1 MRGWLV
7 FSAKV
12 RIQGTPQ
19 MMRLIAFVAALA
31 LTASCAS
38 PAATSETPAAPA
50 AQAAA
55 DPYLW
60 LEEVE
65 GERALAWV
73 HEQNNRSLPVLEND
87 PRYAGLLSAA
97 LEVAESRDRLALGQI
112 RGGYLYNFWQDP
124 DHVRGILRRAR
135 LDGYAANDPRWETVL
150 DIDALARTENANW
163 VYQGVDCDPS
173 GVRCMVSLSNGG
185 LDASTDREFDLSTQQ
200 FVEGGFVVPEA
211 KSNHGWLDRDTLLVA
226 TDWGAGSL
234 TESGYPFILKAW
246 RRGTPLSSATEV
258 MRGEAS
264 DVSIGVATFEDE
276 SNDHI
281 AIAVEAESFFETV
294 YSLITP
300 QGPQRLTLPR
310 KSTIHNFF
318 SDRLIVTLEE
328 AWTVGGHTYSSG
340 SLLAIPL
347 ASATSAAPA
356 IEVIFTPNERQSIED
371 VEATRDGILV
381 TGFDNVRGRLQR
393 FTLRNGAWRGEQVS
407 LPPTGVVTLPSMSTS
422 DARAFAVFED
432 FLTPPTLYALNGARA
447 RSVRSL
453 PAQFDASPYVTE
465 QFEATSADGTRVPY
479 FVVRRRDMQLNGQ
492 NPTLLYAY
500 GGFQASQVPSYNA
513 YIGRLWLDQGGTY
526 VLANIRGGGE
536 FGPNWHAAG
545 LLTNRQRIYDDF
557 YAVERDLVERR
568 ITSPRRLGIS
578 GRSNGGLLMGVM
590 LNQHPEMVNAAV
602 IGSPLLDMLRYDQLL
617 AGASWVG
624 EYGSPNVPEQRAFLE
639 QITPYQNLRPGEN
652 FPTVFIY
659 TSTKDDRVHPG
670 HARKYGA
677 RLTELGVPYL
687 YYENTDGGHQA
698 NANLREAA
706 RRRSFEYM
714 YLTQRLID

>member
-1 MRGWLV
+1 MIRL
-7 FSAKV
+7 SAC
-12 RIQGTPQ
+12 
-19 MMRLIAFVAALA
+19 LAALA
-31 LTASCAS
+31 FAASCAS
-38 PAATSETPAAPA
+38 PGAATTEAPSAPA
-50 AQAAA
+50 AQQAAA

-60 LEEVE
+60 LEDVE

-73 HEQNNRSLPVLEND
+73 HEQNDRSLPVLEND
-87 PRYAGLLSAA
+87 RRYQGLLNAA

-124 DHVRGILRRAR
+124 DHVRGILRRAP
-135 LDGYAANDPRWETVL
+135 LAGYAANNPRWETVL
-150 DIDALARTENANW
+150 DIDALAAGENANW
-163 VYQGVDCDPS
+163 VYQGANCDPA
-173 GVRCMVSLSNGG
+173 GVRCMISLSNGG
-185 LDASTDREFDLSTQQ
+185 LDASTDREFDLQTRA

-211 KSNHGWLDRDTLLVA
+211 KSNIGWLDRDTLLVA
-226 TDWGAGSL
+226 TNWGEGSL

-246 RRGTPLSSATEV
+246 RRGTPLSSATEI

-276 SNDHI
+276 TNDHI
-281 AIAVEAESFFETV
+281 AIAVEGETFFETV

-310 KSTIHNFF
+310 KSSIRDFF
-318 SDRLIVTLEE
+318 HDRLIVTIEQE
-328 AWTVGGHTYSSG
+328 WTIGGQTYPNG

-347 ASATSAAPA
+347 ESATSAAPA
-356 IEVIFTPNERQSIED
+356 IEVIFTPSERQSIEE
-371 VEATRDGILV
+371 VQATHDSVLV
-381 TGFDNVRGRLQR
+381 SGFDNVRGRLQR
-393 FTLRNGAWRGEQVS
+393 FTFANGRWSGAQIQV
-407 LPPTGVVTLPSMSTS
+407 PPTGVVHIAGASTS
-422 DARAFAVFED
+422 DARAFATFED
-432 FLTPPTLYALNGARA
+432 FLTPSTLYALNGTRTRTVRA
-447 RSVRSL
+447 L

-479 FVVRRRDMQLNGQ
+479 FVVRRRDMQMNGQ

-500 GGFQASQVPSYNA
+500 GGFQLSQTPNYNA
-513 YIGRLWLDQGGTY
+513 FIGRLWLDQGGTY

-536 FGPNWHAAG
+536 FGPAWHDAG

-557 YAVERDLVERR
+557 YAVERDLVTRN

-590 LNQHPEMVNAAV
+590 LNQHPEMVHAAV

-624 EYGSPNVPEQRAFLE
+624 EYGSPSVPEQRAFLE
-639 QITPYQNLRPGEN
+639 QITPYQNLRARPD

-677 RLTELGVPYL
+677 RLTELGIPFL

-706 RRRSFEYM
+706 RRRTLEYM
-714 YLTQRLID
+714 YLTQRLMD

>member
-1 MRGWLV
+1 MGRNLFCTCV
-7 FSAKV
+7 
-12 RIQGTPQ
+12 
-19 MMRLIAFVAALA
+19 MAAVLA
-31 LTASCAS
+31 AGCAAS
-38 PAATSETPAAPA
+38 PEPMPTPAEAPA
-50 AQAAA
+50 AAA

-73 HEQNNRSLPVLEND
+73 HQQNNRSLPVLEND
-87 PRYAGLLSAA
+87 PRYAGLLDAA
-97 LEVAESRDRLALGQI
+97 LEVAQSRDRLPLGQI
-112 RGGYLYNFWQDP
+112 RGGYVYNFWQDP
-124 DHVRGILRRAR
+124 DHVRGILRRAP
-135 LDGYAANDPRWETVL
+135 LAGYAANDPRWETVL
-150 DIDALARTENANW
+150 DIDALARAENANW
-163 VYQGVDCDPS
+163 VYQGADCDPS
-173 GVRCMVSLSNGG
+173 GVRCMISLSNGG
-185 LDASTDREFDLSTQQ
+185 LDASTDREFDLQTRQ
-200 FVEGGFVVPEA
+200 FVDGGFVVPEA
-211 KSNHGWLDRDTLLVA
+211 KSNIGWLDRDTLLVA
-226 TDWGAGSL
+226 TNWGEGSL

-246 RRGTPLSSATEV
+246 RRGTPLASATEI
-258 MRGEAS
+258 MRGERS
-264 DVSIGVATFEDE
+264 DVSLSVATFDDE
-276 SNDHI
+276 SGDHI
-281 AIAVEAESFFETV
+281 AIAVEAETFFETV

-310 KSTIHNFF
+310 KSTIHEFF
-318 SDRLIVTLEE
+318 ADRLMVTLEE
-328 AWTVGGHTYSSG
+328 AWTVGGQTYPSG
-340 SLLAIPL
+340 ALLAIPL
-347 ASATSAAPA
+347 TSATRPAPT
-356 IEVIFTPNERQSIED
+356 IEVIFTPNDRQSIED
-371 VEATRDGILV
+371 VEATRDGLLV
-381 TGFDNVRGRLQR
+381 AGFDNVRGRLQR
-393 FTLRNGAWRGEQVS
+393 FTLRSGSWRGEQIA
-407 LPPTGVVTLPSMSTS
+407 LPPTGVVTLPGMSTS
-422 DARAFAVFED
+422 ESRAFAVFED
-432 FLTPPTLYALNGARA
+432 FLTPPTLYALNGAQA

-479 FVVRRRDMQLNGQ
+479 FVVRRRDMQMNGQ

-500 GGFQASQVPSYNA
+500 GGFQLSQVPSYNA

-557 YAVERDLVERR
+557 YAVERDLVTRN

-590 LNQHPEMVNAAV
+590 LNQHPEMVNAAI

-624 EYGSPNVPEQRAFLE
+624 EYGSPNIPEQRAFLE
-639 QITPYQNLRPGEN
+639 QITPYQNLRARED

-677 RLTELGVPYL
+677 RLNELGIPYL

-706 RRRSFEYM
+706 RRRTLEYM

>member
-1 MRGWLV
+1 MGRNLFYTCV
-7 FSAKV
+7 
-12 RIQGTPQ
+12 
-19 MMRLIAFVAALA
+19 MAAVLA
-31 LTASCAS
+31 AGCAAS
-38 PAATSETPAAPA
+38 PEPMPTPAEAPA
-50 AQAAA
+50 AAA

-73 HEQNNRSLPVLEND
+73 HQQNNRSLPVLEND
-87 PRYAGLLSAA
+87 PRYAGLLDAA
-97 LEVAESRDRLALGQI
+97 LEVAQSRDRLPLGQI
-112 RGGYLYNFWQDP
+112 RGGYVYNFWQDP
-124 DHVRGILRRAR
+124 DHVRGILRRAP
-135 LDGYAANDPRWETVL
+135 LAGYAANDPRWETVL
-150 DIDALARTENANW
+150 DIDALARAENANW
-163 VYQGVDCDPS
+163 VYQGADCDPS
-173 GVRCMVSLSNGG
+173 GVRCMISLSNGG
-185 LDASTDREFDLSTQQ
+185 LDASTDREFDLQTRQ
-200 FVEGGFVVPEA
+200 FVDGGFVVPEA
-211 KSNHGWLDRDTLLVA
+211 KSNIGWLDRDTLLVA
-226 TDWGAGSL
+226 TNWGEGSL

-246 RRGTPLSSATEV
+246 RRGTPLASATEI
-258 MRGEAS
+258 MRGERS
-264 DVSIGVATFEDE
+264 DVSLSVATFDDE
-276 SNDHI
+276 SGDHI
-281 AIAVEAESFFETV
+281 AIAVEAETFFETV

-310 KSTIHNFF
+310 KSTIHEFF
-318 SDRLIVTLEE
+318 ADRLIVTLEE
-328 AWTVGGHTYSSG
+328 AWTVGGQTYPSG
-340 SLLAIPL
+340 ALLAVPL
-347 ASATSAAPA
+347 TSATRPAPT
-356 IEVIFTPNERQSIED
+356 IEVIFTPNDRQSIED
-371 VEATRDGILV
+371 VEATRDGLLV
-381 TGFDNVRGRLQR
+381 AGFDNVRGRLQR
-393 FTLRNGAWRGEQVS
+393 FTLRSGSWRGEQIA
-407 LPPTGVVTLPSMSTS
+407 LPPTGVVTLPGMSTS
-422 DARAFAVFED
+422 ESRAFAVFED
-432 FLTPPTLYALNGARA
+432 FLTPPTLYALNGAQA

-479 FVVRRRDMQLNGQ
+479 FVVRRRDIQMNGQ

-500 GGFQASQVPSYNA
+500 GGFQLSQVPSYNA

-557 YAVERDLVERR
+557 YAVERDLVTRN

-590 LNQHPEMVNAAV
+590 LNQHPEMVNAAI

-624 EYGSPNVPEQRAFLE
+624 EYGSPSIPEQRAFLE
-639 QITPYQNLRPGEN
+639 QITPYQNLRARED

-677 RLTELGVPYL
+677 RLDELGIPYL

-698 NANLREAA
+698 SANLREAA
-706 RRRSFEYM
+706 RRRTLEYM

>member
-1 MRGWLV
+1 MRI
-7 FSAKV
+7 V
-12 RIQGTPQ
+12 R
-19 MMRLIAFVAALA
+19 L
-31 LTASCAS
+31 
-38 PAATSETPAAPA
+38 

-55 DPYLW
+55 VSAALAACASSSNAPPPPATPQQAEDPYLW

-87 PRYAGLLSAA
+87 RRYPALLEAA
-97 LEVAESRDRLALGQI
+97 LEVAQSRDRLALGQI

-124 DHVRGILRRAR
+124 DHVRGIWRRAR
-135 LDGYAANDPRWETVL
+135 LDGYAANTPRWETVL
-150 DIDALARTENANW
+150 DIDALATAEQANW
-163 VYQGVDCDPS
+163 VYQGADCDPA

-185 LDASTDREFDLSTQQ
+185 LDASTEREFDLRTRQ

-211 KSNHGWLDRDTLLVA
+211 KSRIGWLDRDTLLVA
-226 TDWGAGSL
+226 TDWGEGSL

-246 RRGTPLSSATEV
+246 RRGTPLSSATEIL
-258 MRGEAS
+258 RGEAS
-264 DVSIGVATFEDE
+264 DVSIAVATFEDE

-281 AIAVEAESFFETV
+281 AIAVEAETFFETV
-294 YSLITP
+294 YSLVTP
-300 QGPQRLTLPR
+300 DGPQRLTLPR
-310 KSTIHNFF
+310 KSSIRDYFH
-318 SDRLIVTLEE
+318 DRLIVTIEQE
-328 AWTVGGHTYSSG
+328 WTIGGRTYPTG
-340 SLLAIPL
+340 SLLALPL
-347 ASATSAAPA
+347 AQATSATPA
-356 IEVIFTPNERQSIED
+356 IEVIFSPNQRQSIEE
-371 VEATRDGILV
+371 VSATREGVLV
-381 TGFDNVRGRLQR
+381 AGFDNVRGRLQR
-393 FTLRNGAWRGEQVS
+393 FTFANGAWRGDQIQV
-407 LPPTGVVTLPSMSTS
+407 PPTGVVHIAGASTS
-422 DARAFAVFED
+422 EAMAFATFED
-432 FLTPPTLYALNGARA
+432 FLTPSTLFALDGART
-447 RSVRSL
+447 RTVRAL

-500 GGFQASQVPSYNA
+500 GGFQLSQVPSYNA

-536 FGPNWHAAG
+536 FGPAWHDAG

-557 YAVERDLVERR
+557 YAVERDLVDRR

-590 LNQHPEMVNAAV
+590 LNQHPEMVHAAV

-624 EYGSPNVPEQRAFLE
+624 EYGSPNIPEQRAFLDR
-639 QITPYQNLRPGEN
+639 ITPYQNLRPGEN

-714 YLTQRLID
+714 YLMQRLVD

>member
-1 MRGWLV
+1 LPAIEIHEDGGMRIASLAQALV
-7 FSAKV
+7 VSA
-12 RIQGTPQ
+12 
-19 MMRLIAFVAALA
+19 A
-31 LTASCAS
+31 LTACAS
-38 PAATSETPAAPA
+38 SASGPAAPA
-50 AQAAA
+50 AVEQQAAAA

-73 HEQNNRSLPVLEND
+73 HEQNNRSLPTLEND
-87 PRYAGLLSAA
+87 PRYGGLLNAA
-97 LEVAESRDRLALGQI
+97 LEVAQSRDRLPLGQV
-112 RGGYLYNFWQDP
+112 RSGYVYNFWQDP
-124 DHVRGILRRAR
+124 DHVRGIWRRAPIA
-135 LDGYAANDPRWETVL
+135 GYAANNPQWETLL
-150 DIDALARTENANW
+150 DIDALAQTENANW
-163 VYQGVDCDPS
+163 VYQGADCDPS
-173 GVRCMVSLSNGG
+173 GVRCMISLSNGG
-185 LDASTDREFDLSTQQ
+185 LDAATDREFDVNTRS
-200 FVEGGFVVPEA
+200 FVENGFVVPEA
-211 KSNHGWLDRDTLLVA
+211 KSNLGWLDRDTLLVA
-226 TDWGAGSL
+226 TNWGEGSL

-246 RRGTPLSSATEV
+246 RRGTPLTSATEI

-264 DVSIGVATFEDE
+264 DVSISVATLDDE
-276 SNDHI
+276 SGDHI
-281 AIAVEAESFFETV
+281 AIAVEAETFFETV

-300 QGPQRLTLPR
+300 NGPQRLTLPR
-310 KSTIHNFF
+310 KSSIRDFF
-318 SDRLIVTLEE
+318 HDRLIVTLEE
-328 AWTVGGHTYSSG
+328 SWTIGGRTYANG
-340 SLLAIPL
+340 SLIAIPL
-347 ASATSAAPA
+347 AQASSPTPP
-356 IEVIFTPNERQSIED
+356 IEVIFTPNERQSIEEVD
-371 VEATRDGILV
+371 ATREGVLV
-381 TGFDNVRGRLQR
+381 AGFDNVRGRLQR
-393 FTLRNGAWRGEQVS
+393 FTFNNGAWRGEQIA
-407 LPPTGVVTLPSMSTS
+407 LPPTGVVHIAGASTS
-422 DARAFAVFED
+422 EARAFATFED
-432 FLTPPTLYALNGARA
+432 FLTPTTLYALNNTTA
-447 RSVRSL
+447 RSVRAL

-479 FVVRRRDMQLNGQ
+479 FVVRRRDLAMNGE

-500 GGFQASQVPSYNA
+500 GGFQLSQTPSYNA

-536 FGPNWHAAG
+536 FGPAWHDAG

-590 LNQHPEMVNAAV
+590 LNQHPEMVHAAV

-624 EYGSPNVPEQRAFLE
+624 EYGSPGVPEQRAFLE
-639 QITPYQNLRPGEN
+639 RITPYQNLRPGQN

-706 RRRSFEYM
+706 RRRTLEYM

>member
-1 MRGWLV
+1 M
-7 FSAKV
+7 K
-12 RIQGTPQ
+12 
-19 MMRLIAFVAALA
+19 IASVAQALA
-31 LTASCAS
+31 VSVALAACAS
-38 PAATSETPAAPA
+38 SSSAPSPAAPA
-50 AQAAA
+50 QAA

-73 HEQNNRSLPVLEND
+73 HEQNNRSLPVLEGD
-87 PRYAGLLSAA
+87 RRYQGLLNAA
-97 LEVAESRDRLALGQI
+97 LEVAESRDRLALGQV

-124 DHVRGILRRAR
+124 DHVRGIWRRAR
-135 LDGYAANDPRWETVL
+135 LDGYAANNPRWETVL

-163 VYQGVDCDPS
+163 VYQGADCDPS
-173 GVRCMVSLSNGG
+173 GVRCMISLSNGG
-185 LDASTDREFDLSTQQ
+185 LDASTDREFDLQTRQ

-211 KSNHGWLDRDTLLVA
+211 KSNIGWLDRDTLLVA
-226 TDWGAGSL
+226 TNWGEGTL

-246 RRGTPLSSATEV
+246 RRGTPLSSATEI
-258 MRGEAS
+258 MRGERT

-276 SNDHI
+276 SGDHI
-281 AIAVEAESFFETV
+281 AIAVEGETFFETV
-294 YSLITP
+294 YSLITVE
-300 QGPQRLTLPR
+300 GPVRITLPR
-310 KSTIHNFF
+310 KSSIREFF
-318 SDRLIVTLEE
+318 NDRLIVTLEE
-328 AWTVGGHTYSSG
+328 AWTIGGRTYPTG
-340 SLLAIPL
+340 SLLALPL
-347 ASATSAAPA
+347 SHATLPEPR
-356 IEVIFTPNERQSIED
+356 IEVIFTPSERQSIEE
-371 VEATRDGILV
+371 VSATRDGLLV
-381 TGFDNVRGRLQR
+381 AGFDNVRGRLQR
-393 FTLRNGAWRGEQVS
+393 FTFANGAWHGEQIQ
-407 LPPTGVVTLPSMSTS
+407 LPPTGVVHISGASTS
-422 DARAFAVFED
+422 DARAFATFED
-432 FLTPPTLYALNGARA
+432 FLTPSTLYALNGARA

-479 FVVRRRDMQLNGQ
+479 FVVRRRDLPMNGQ

-500 GGFQASQVPSYNA
+500 GGFQLSQTPSYNA

-536 FGPNWHAAG
+536 FGPAWHDAG

-557 YAVERDLVERR
+557 YAVERDLVTRN

-590 LNQHPEMVNAAV
+590 LNQHPEMVHAAI

-639 QITPYQNLRPGEN
+639 QITPYQNLRPGQN

-677 RLTELGVPYL
+677 RLTELGVPFL

-706 RRRSFEYM
+706 RRRTLEYM
-714 YLTQRLID
+714 YLTQRLVD

>member
-1 MRGWLV
+1 MSTTRL
-7 FSAKV
+7 SAC
-12 RIQGTPQ
+12 
-19 MMRLIAFVAALA
+19 LAALA
-31 LTASCAS
+31 LAAACAS
-38 PAATSETPAAPA
+38 PGATASEAPAAPA
-50 AQAAA
+50 AQQGAT

-87 PRYAGLLSAA
+87 PRYRALLAAA

-124 DHVRGILRRAR
+124 DHVRGIWRRAS
-135 LDGYAANDPRWETVL
+135 LDSYAANNPQWETVL
-150 DIDALARTENANW
+150 DIDALATAEGANW
-163 VYQGVDCDPS
+163 VYQGADCDPS

-185 LDASTDREFDLSTQQ
+185 LDASTEREFDLNTRQ
-200 FVEGGFVVPEA
+200 FVDGGFLVPEA
-211 KSNHGWLDRDTLLVA
+211 KSNLGWLDRDTLLVA
-226 TDWGAGSL
+226 TNWGEGSL

-246 RRGTPLSSATEV
+246 RRGTPLSAATEI
-258 MRGEAS
+258 MRGEAR

-281 AIAVEAESFFETV
+281 AIAVEAETFFETV

-300 QGPQRLTLPR
+300 TGPQRLTLPR
-310 KSTIHNFF
+310 KSSIRDFF
-318 SDRLIVTLEE
+318 HDRLIVTLEE
-328 AWTVGGHTYSSG
+328 EWTIGGRTYPNG
-340 SLLAIPL
+340 SLLALPL
-347 ASATSAAPA
+347 AEAASATPA
-356 IEVIFTPNERQSIED
+356 IELIFSPNERQSIEE
-371 VEATRDGILV
+371 VSATREGVLV
-381 TGFDNVRGRLQR
+381 AGFDNVRGRLQR
-393 FTLRNGAWRGEQVS
+393 FTFNNGQWRGEQIQV
-407 LPPTGVVTLPSMSTS
+407 PPTGVVHIAGASTS
-422 DARAFAVFED
+422 DARAFATFED
-432 FLTPPTLYALNGARA
+432 FLTPSTLYALNGARA
-447 RSVRSL
+447 RAVRSL

-465 QFEATSADGTRVPY
+465 QFEATSADGTRIPY
-479 FVVRRRDMQLNGQ
+479 FVVRRRDMQMNGQ

-500 GGFQASQVPSYNA
+500 GGFQLSQVPNYNP

-536 FGPNWHAAG
+536 FGPNWHQAG

-624 EYGSPNVPEQRAFLE
+624 EYGSPSVPEQRAFLE
-639 QITPYQNLRPGEN
+639 RITPYQNLAAGAN
-652 FPTVFIY
+652 FPIVFIY

-706 RRRSFEYM
+706 RRRTLEYT

>member
-1 MRGWLV
+1 MAIKGGAIWVL
-7 FSAKV
+7 
-12 RIQGTPQ
+12 
-19 MMRLIAFVAALA
+19 AAAIL
-31 LTASCAS
+31 ASCA
-38 PAATSETPAAPA
+38 TPAADSGVTAEQA
-50 AQAAA
+50 APAA

-73 HEQNNRSLPVLEND
+73 EGENARSLPTLEND
-87 PRYAGLLSAA
+87 PRYASLLNAA
-97 LEVAESRDRLALGQI
+97 LEVAQSRDRLPTGQV
-112 RGGYLYNFWQDP
+112 RGGFIYNFWQDEN
-124 DHVRGILRRAR
+124 HVRGIWRRAPIA
-135 LDGYAANDPRWETVL
+135 GYAANAPRWETVL

-163 VYQGVDCDPS
+163 VWQGADCDPS

-185 LDASTDREFDLSTQQ
+185 LDASTDREFDLTTKS
-200 FVEGGFVVPEA
+200 FVADGFVVPEA
-211 KSNHGWLDRDTLLVA
+211 KSNLGWLDRDTLLVA
-226 TDWGAGSL
+226 TNWGEGSL
-234 TESGYPFILKAW
+234 TESGYPFVLKAW

-281 AIAVEAESFFETV
+281 AIAVEGETFFETV
-294 YSLITP
+294 YSLITAE
-300 QGPQRLTLPR
+300 GPQRLTLPR
-310 KSTIHNFF
+310 KSSIRDFYQ
-318 SDRLIVTLEE
+318 DRLIVTLEE
-328 AWTVGGHTYSSG
+328 AWTVGGRTYPTG
-340 SLLAIPL
+340 SLLAIPV
-347 ASATSAAPA
+347 ASATQAAPA
-356 IEVIFTPNERQSIED
+356 IEVIFTPSERQSIEE
-371 VEATRDGILV
+371 VSATRDGVLV
-381 TGFDNVRGRLQR
+381 AGFDNVRGRLQR
-393 FTLRNGAWRGEQVS
+393 FTFANGQWRGEQIA
-407 LPPTGVVTLPSMSTS
+407 LPPTGVVHIVGASTS
-422 DARAFAVFED
+422 DTRAFATFED
-432 FLTPPTLYALNGARA
+432 FLTPTTLYAVNGARA
-447 RSVRSL
+447 TSVRAL

-479 FVVRRRDMQLNGQ
+479 FVVRRRDMQLNGE

-500 GGFQASQVPSYNA
+500 GGFQLSQTPSYNA

-536 FGPNWHAAG
+536 FGPAWHDAG

-557 YAVERDLVERR
+557 YAVERDLVDRR

-590 LNQHPEMVNAAV
+590 LNQHPEMVNAAI
-602 IGSPLLDMLRYDQLL
+602 IGSPLLDMIRYDQLL

-624 EYGSPNVPEQRAFLE
+624 EYGSPSIPEQRAFLD
-639 QITPYQNLRPGEN
+639 QITPYQNLRARDD

-670 HARKYGA
+670 HARKYAA
-677 RLTELGVPYL
+677 RLTELGIPYL

-706 RRRSFEYM
+706 RRRTLEYM
-714 YLTQRLID
+714 YLAQRLVD

>member
-1 MRGWLV
+1 
-7 FSAKV
+7 
-12 RIQGTPQ
+12 
-19 MMRLIAFVAALA
+19 MMRLSACVAALA
-31 LTASCAS
+31 LAASCAS
-38 PAATSETPAAPA
+38 PATTSEGGNAPTV
-50 AQAAA
+50 AQTAVA

-60 LEEVE
+60 LEDVE

-73 HEQNNRSLPVLEND
+73 HQKNDRSLPVLEND
-87 PRYAGLLSAA
+87 PRYAARLASA
-97 LEVAESRDRLALGQI
+97 LEVAESRDRLALGQV

-124 DHVRGILRRAR
+124 EHVRGIWRRAR
-135 LDGYAANDPRWETVL
+135 LDGYAANTPRWETVL

-163 VYQGVDCDPS
+163 VYQGADCDPS
-173 GVRCMVSLSNGG
+173 GVRCMISLSNGG
-185 LDASTDREFDLSTQQ
+185 LDASTDREFHLQTRQ
-200 FVEGGFVVPEA
+200 FVDGGFVVPEA
-211 KSNHGWLDRDTLLVA
+211 KSRIGWLDRDTLLVA
-226 TDWGAGSL
+226 TNWGEGSL

-246 RRGTPLSSATEV
+246 RRGTPLSSATEI

-264 DVSIGVATFEDE
+264 DVSIGAATYEDE
-276 SNDHI
+276 SGDHI
-281 AIAVEAESFFETV
+281 AIVVEGETFFETV
-294 YSLITP
+294 YSLVTP

-310 KSTIHNFF
+310 KSSIRDFF
-318 SDRLIVTLEE
+318 QDRLIVTIEQE
-328 AWTVGGHTYSSG
+328 WTIGGRTYPNG

-347 ASATSAAPA
+347 ASATAAAPA
-356 IEVIFTPNERQSIED
+356 IEVIFTPSARQSIEE
-371 VEATRDGILV
+371 VQATRDGVLV
-381 TGFDNVRGRLQR
+381 AGFDNVRGRLQR
-393 FTLRNGAWRGEQVS
+393 FAFANGAWRGEQIQ
-407 LPPTGVVTLPSMSTS
+407 LPPTGVVHIAGASTS
-422 DARAFAVFED
+422 DTRAFATFED
-432 FLTPPTLYALNGARA
+432 FLTPSTLYALSGARS
-447 RSVRSL
+447 RTVRSL

-479 FVVRRRDMQLNGQ
+479 FVVRRRDMQMNGQ

-500 GGFQASQVPSYNA
+500 GGFQLSQVPSYNA

-536 FGPNWHAAG
+536 FGPAWHDAG

-557 YAVERDLVERR
+557 YAVERDLVTRN

-590 LNQHPEMVNAAV
+590 LNQHPEMVHAAV

-639 QITPYQNLRPGEN
+639 TITPYQNLRARDD

-677 RLTELGVPYL
+677 RLDELGIPYL

-706 RRRSFEYM
+706 RRRTLEYM

>member
-1 MRGWLV
+1 MKI
-7 FSAKV
+7 AKLAQ
-12 RIQGTPQ
+12 ILALSG
-19 MMRLIAFVAALA
+19 ALA
-31 LTASCAS
+31 ACAS
-38 PAATSETPAAPA
+38 APSSPPAAETT
-50 AQAAA
+50 AQQSAAA

-60 LEEVE
+60 LEDVE

-87 PRYAGLLSAA
+87 PRYAGLLNAA
-97 LEVAESRDRLALGQI
+97 LEVAQSRDRLPLGQI

-124 DHVRGILRRAR
+124 EHVRGILRRAR
-135 LDGYAANDPRWETVL
+135 LDGYAANAPRWETVL
-150 DIDALARTENANW
+150 DIDALARAENANW
-163 VYQGVDCDPS
+163 VYQGADCDPS
-173 GVRCMVSLSNGG
+173 GVRCMISLSNGG
-185 LDASTDREFDLSTQQ
+185 LDASTDREFDLQTRQ
-200 FVEGGFVVPEA
+200 FVDGGFLVPEA
-211 KSNHGWLDRDTLLVA
+211 KSNLGWLDRDTLLVA
-226 TDWGAGSL
+226 TNWGEGSL

-246 RRGTPLSSATEV
+246 RRGTPLSSATEI

-264 DVSIGVATFEDE
+264 DVSIAVATFEDE
-276 SNDHI
+276 TNDHI
-281 AIAVEAESFFETV
+281 AIAVEAETFFETV
-294 YSLITP
+294 YSLITAE
-300 QGPQRLTLPR
+300 GPVRITLPR
-310 KSTIHNFF
+310 KSSIRDFF
-318 SDRLIVTLEE
+318 RDRLIVTLEE
-328 AWTVGGHTYSSG
+328 AWTIGGRTYPTG
-340 SLLAIPL
+340 SLLALPL
-347 ASATSAAPA
+347 AQATSATPA
-356 IEVIFTPNERQSIED
+356 IEVIFTPNARQSIEE
-371 VEATRDGILV
+371 VQATHDAVLV
-381 TGFDNVRGRLQR
+381 AGFDNVRGRLQR
-393 FTLRNGAWRGEQVS
+393 FTFANGAWRAEQIQ
-407 LPPTGVVTLPSMSTS
+407 LPPTGVVHIAGASTS
-422 DARAFAVFED
+422 ESRAFATFED
-432 FLTPPTLYALNGARA
+432 FLTPSTLYALNGART
-447 RSVRSL
+447 RTVRSL

-479 FVVRRRDMQLNGQ
+479 FVVRRRDMAMNGQ

-500 GGFQASQVPSYNA
+500 GGFQLSQVPSYNA

-536 FGPNWHAAG
+536 FGPAWHDAG

-557 YAVERDLVERR
+557 YAVERDLVQRN

-590 LNQHPEMVNAAV
+590 LNQHPEMVHAAV

-624 EYGSPNVPEQRAFLE
+624 EYGSPNIPEQRAFLE
-639 QITPYQNLRPGEN
+639 TITPYQNLSAREN

-677 RLTELGVPYL
+677 RLAELGIPFL

-706 RRRSFEYM
+706 RRRTLEYM

>member
-1 MRGWLV
+1 MRIG
-7 FSAKV
+7 S
-12 RIQGTPQ
+12 
-19 MMRLIAFVAALA
+19 IAQALA
-31 LTASCAS
+31 ASLALAACAS
-38 PAATSETPAAPA
+38 SSSTQPQTAAT
-50 AQAAA
+50 

-87 PRYAGLLSAA
+87 PRYPALLNAA
-97 LEVAESRDRLALGQI
+97 LEVAQSRDRLPLGQV
-112 RGGYLYNFWQDP
+112 RGGYVYNFWQDP
-124 DHVRGILRRAR
+124 DHVRGIWRRASI
-135 LDGYAANDPRWETVL
+135 DSYAANAPQWQTLL
-150 DIDALARTENANW
+150 DVDALARAENANW
-163 VYQGVDCDPS
+163 VYQGADCDPS
-173 GVRCMVSLSNGG
+173 GVRCMISLSNGG
-185 LDASTDREFDLSTQQ
+185 LDASTDREFDVNTRA

-211 KSNHGWLDRDTLLVA
+211 KSNLGWLDRDTLLVA
-226 TDWGAGSL
+226 TDWGEGSL

-246 RRGTPLSSATEV
+246 RRGAPLSSATEL
-258 MRGEAS
+258 MRGERT
-264 DVSIGVATFEDE
+264 DVSISVATFEDE
-276 SNDHI
+276 SGDHI
-281 AIAVEAESFFETV
+281 AIAREAETFFETV

-310 KSTIHNFF
+310 KSSIRDFF
-318 SDRLIVTLEE
+318 ADRLIVTLEE
-328 AWTVGGHTYSSG
+328 EWTIGGRTYPNG
-340 SLLAIPL
+340 ALLALPL
-347 ASATSAAPA
+347 AQATTATPA
-356 IEVIFTPNERQSIED
+356 IEVIFAPNARQSIEE
-371 VEATRDGILV
+371 VEATSEGVLV
-381 TGFDNVRGRLQR
+381 AGFDNVRGRLQR
-393 FTLRNGAWRGEQVS
+393 FTLSNGVWRGEQIA
-407 LPPTGVVTLPSMSTS
+407 LPPTGVVHIAGASTG
-422 DARAFAVFED
+422 DARAFATFED
-432 FLTPPTLYALNGARA
+432 FLTPSTLYALNGASA

-465 QFEATSADGTRVPY
+465 QFEATSRDGTRVPY
-479 FVVRRRDMQLNGQ
+479 FVVRRRDMVMNGQ

-500 GGFQASQVPSYNA
+500 GGFQLSQTPAYNA

-536 FGPNWHAAG
+536 FGPAWHSAG

-557 YAVERDLVERR
+557 YAVERDLIERR

-590 LNQHPEMVNAAV
+590 LNQHPEMVNAAI

-639 QITPYQNLRPGEN
+639 QITPYQNLRPRPN

-670 HARKYGA
+670 HARKYAA
-677 RLTELGVPYL
+677 RLEELGIPFL

-706 RRRSFEYM
+706 RRRTLEYM
-714 YLTQRLID
+714 YLTQRLVD

>member
-1 MRGWLV
+1 MIRL
-7 FSAKV
+7 SAC
-12 RIQGTPQ
+12 
-19 MMRLIAFVAALA
+19 LAALA
-31 LTASCAS
+31 FVASCAS
-38 PAATSETPAAPA
+38 PGGPAADAASAPA
-50 AQAAA
+50 AQQAGA

-87 PRYAGLLSAA
+87 PRYANLLNAA
-97 LEVAESRDRLALGQI
+97 LEVAQSRDRLPLGQI

-124 DHVRGILRRAR
+124 DHVRGILRRAP
-135 LDGYAANDPRWETVL
+135 LAGYAANTPRWETVL

-163 VYQGVDCDPS
+163 VYQGANCDPA
-173 GVRCMVSLSNGG
+173 GVRCMISLSNGG
-185 LDASTDREFDLSTQQ
+185 LDASTDREFDLQTRQ
-200 FVEGGFVVPEA
+200 FVDGGFIVPEA
-211 KSNHGWLDRDTLLVA
+211 KSNIGWLDRDTLLVA
-226 TDWGAGSL
+226 TNWGEGSL

-246 RRGTPLSSATEV
+246 RRGTPLSSATEI

-276 SNDHI
+276 TNDHI
-281 AIAVEAESFFETV
+281 AIAVEGETFFETV

-310 KSTIHNFF
+310 KSSIRDFF
-318 SDRLIVTLEE
+318 HDRLIVTIEE
-328 AWTVGGHTYSSG
+328 PWTIGGRTYPNG

-347 ASATSAAPA
+347 ASATSASPA
-356 IEVIFTPNERQSIED
+356 IEVIFSPSERQSIEE
-371 VEATRDGILV
+371 VQATRDSVLV
-381 TGFDNVRGRLQR
+381 AGFDNVRGRLQR
-393 FTLRNGAWRGEQVS
+393 FTFANGQWRGAQIQV
-407 LPPTGVVTLPSMSTS
+407 PQTGVVHIVGASTS
-422 DARAFAVFED
+422 DARAFATYED
-432 FLTPPTLYALNGARA
+432 FLTPSTLYALNGTRT
-447 RSVRSL
+447 RTVRSL

-479 FVVRRRDMQLNGQ
+479 FVVRRRDMQMNGQ

-500 GGFQASQVPSYNA
+500 GGFQLSQVPSYNA
-513 YIGRLWLDQGGTY
+513 FIGRLWLDQGGTY

-536 FGPNWHAAG
+536 FGPAWHDAG

-557 YAVERDLVERR
+557 YAVERDLVTRN

-590 LNQHPEMVNAAV
+590 LNQHPEMVHAAV

-639 QITPYQNLRPGEN
+639 QITPYQNLRVRPD

-677 RLTELGVPYL
+677 RLDELGIPYL

-706 RRRSFEYM
+706 RRRTLEYM

>member
-1 MRGWLV
+1 MVGRNLFRTCV
-7 FSAKV
+7 
-12 RIQGTPQ
+12 
-19 MMRLIAFVAALA
+19 MAAVLA
-31 LTASCAS
+31 AGCAAS
-38 PAATSETPAAPA
+38 PEPMPTPAEEPV
-50 AQAAA
+50 AAA

-73 HEQNNRSLPVLEND
+73 HQQNNRSLPVLEND
-87 PRYAGLLSAA
+87 PRYAGLLDAA
-97 LEVAESRDRLALGQI
+97 LEVAQSRDRLPLGQI
-112 RGGYLYNFWQDP
+112 RGGYVYNFWQDP
-124 DHVRGILRRAR
+124 DHVRGILRRAPIA
-135 LDGYAANDPRWETVL
+135 GYAANNPRWETVL

-163 VYQGVDCDPS
+163 VYQGADCDPS

-185 LDASTDREFDLSTQQ
+185 LDASTDREFDLQTRQ

-211 KSNHGWLDRDTLLVA
+211 KSNIGWLDRDTLLVA
-226 TDWGAGSL
+226 TNWGEGSL

-246 RRGTPLSSATEV
+246 RRGTPLASATEI
-258 MRGEAS
+258 MRGEAT
-264 DVSIGVATFEDE
+264 DVSLGVATFEDE
-276 SNDHI
+276 SGDHI
-281 AIAVEAESFFETV
+281 AIAVEGETFFETV

-310 KSTIHNFF
+310 KSTIHEFF
-318 SDRLIVTLEE
+318 ADRLIVTLEE
-328 AWTVGGHTYSSG
+328 AWTVGGQTYPSG
-340 SLLAIPL
+340 GLLAIPL
-347 ASATSAAPA
+347 TSATRAAPT
-356 IEVIFTPNERQSIED
+356 IEVIFAPNDRQSIED
-371 VEATRDGILV
+371 VEATRDGLLV
-381 TGFDNVRGRLQR
+381 AGFDNVRGRLQR
-393 FTLRNGAWRGEQVS
+393 FTLRSGSWRGEQIA
-407 LPPTGVVTLPSMSTS
+407 LPPTGVVTLPGMSTS
-422 DARAFAVFED
+422 ESRAFAVFED
-432 FLTPPTLYALNGARA
+432 FLTPPTLYALNGAQA

-465 QFEATSADGTRVPY
+465 QFETTSADGTRVPY
-479 FVVRRRDMQLNGQ
+479 FVVRRRDMEMNGQ

-500 GGFQASQVPSYNA
+500 GGFQLSQVPSYNA

-557 YAVERDLVERR
+557 YAVERDLVTRN

-590 LNQHPEMVNAAV
+590 LNQHPEMVNAAI

-624 EYGSPNVPEQRAFLE
+624 EYGSPNIPEQRAFLE
-639 QITPYQNLRPGEN
+639 QITPYQNLRARED

-677 RLTELGVPYL
+677 RLDELGVPYL

-706 RRRSFEYM
+706 RRRTLEYM

>member
-1 MRGWLV
+1 MIRL
-7 FSAKV
+7 SA
-12 RIQGTPQ
+12 G
-19 MMRLIAFVAALA
+19 LAALAFVAMSATTGS
-31 LTASCAS
+31 TAQAQS
-38 PAATSETPAAPA
+38 APA
-50 AQAAA
+50 AQQAAA
-55 DPYLW
+55 DPFLW
-60 LEEVE
+60 LEDVE

-73 HEQNNRSLPVLEND
+73 HQQNDRSLPVLEND
-87 PRYAGLLSAA
+87 PRYANLLNSA
-97 LEVAESRDRLALGQI
+97 LEVAQSRDRLPLGQI
-112 RGGYLYNFWQDP
+112 RGNFVYNFWQDP
-124 DHVRGILRRAR
+124 DHVRGILRRAPIA
-135 LDGYAANDPRWETVL
+135 GYTANNPRWETVL
-150 DIDALARTENANW
+150 DIDALAQSENANW
-163 VYQGVDCDPS
+163 VYQGSNCDPA
-173 GVRCMVSLSNGG
+173 GVRCLISLSNGG
-185 LDASTDREFDLSTQQ
+185 LDASTDREFDLRTRS

-211 KSNHGWLDRDTLLVA
+211 KSNVGWLDRDTLLVA
-226 TDWGAGSL
+226 TNWGEGSL

-246 RRGTPLSSATEV
+246 RRGTPPESATEI
-258 MRGEAS
+258 MRGDAD
-264 DVSIGVATFEDE
+264 DVSISVADLNDD
-276 SNDHI
+276 SGDHI
-281 AIAVEAESFFETV
+281 AIAVQAETFFETV

-300 QGPQRLTLPR
+300 AGPQRLTLPR
-310 KSTIHNFF
+310 KSSIRDYFR
-318 SDRLIVTLEE
+318 DRLIVTIEE
-328 AWTVGGHTYSSG
+328 AWTIGGQTYPNG

-347 ASATSAAPA
+347 RTATAENPA
-356 IEVIFTPNERQSIED
+356 IEVIFSPNERQSIEE
-371 VEATRDGILV
+371 VQATRDAVLV
-381 TGFDNVRGRLQR
+381 AGFDNVRGRLQR
-393 FTLRNGAWRGEQVS
+393 FTLSNGHWRGAQIEV
-407 LPPTGVVTLPSMSTS
+407 PPTGVVHIAGASTS
-422 DARAFAVFED
+422 STRAFATFED
-432 FLTPPTLYALNGARA
+432 FLTPSTLYALNGTRT
-447 RSVRSL
+447 RTVRSL

-465 QFEATSADGTRVPY
+465 QFEARSADGTMVPY
-479 FVVRRRDMQLNGQ
+479 FVVRRRDQQANGQ

-500 GGFQASQVPSYNA
+500 GGFQLSQVPSYNA

-536 FGPNWHAAG
+536 FGPAWHDAG

-557 YAVERDLVERR
+557 YAVERDLVTRN

-590 LNQHPEMVNAAV
+590 LNQHPEMVHAAI

-639 QITPYQNLRPGEN
+639 TITPYQNLRARSD

-677 RLTELGVPYL
+677 RLDALGIPYL

-706 RRRSFEYM
+706 RRRTLEYM

>member
-1 MRGWLV
+1 MGRNLFYTCV
-7 FSAKV
+7 
-12 RIQGTPQ
+12 
-19 MMRLIAFVAALA
+19 MAAVLA
-31 LTASCAS
+31 AGCAAS
-38 PAATSETPAAPA
+38 PEPMPTPAEAPA
-50 AQAAA
+50 AAA

-73 HEQNNRSLPVLEND
+73 HQQNNRSLPVLEND
-87 PRYAGLLSAA
+87 PRYAGLLDAA
-97 LEVAESRDRLALGQI
+97 LEVAQSRDRLPLGQI
-112 RGGYLYNFWQDP
+112 RGGYVYNFWQDP
-124 DHVRGILRRAR
+124 DHVRGILRRAP
-135 LDGYAANDPRWETVL
+135 LAGYAANDPRWETVL
-150 DIDALARTENANW
+150 DIDALARAENANW
-163 VYQGVDCDPS
+163 VYQGADCDPS
-173 GVRCMVSLSNGG
+173 GVRCMISLSNGG
-185 LDASTDREFDLSTQQ
+185 LDASTDREFDLQTRQ
-200 FVEGGFVVPEA
+200 FVDGGFVVPEA
-211 KSNHGWLDRDTLLVA
+211 KSNIGWLDRDTLLVA
-226 TDWGAGSL
+226 TNWGEGSL

-246 RRGTPLSSATEV
+246 RRGTPLASATEI
-258 MRGEAS
+258 MRGERS
-264 DVSIGVATFEDE
+264 DVSLSVATFDDE
-276 SNDHI
+276 SGDHI
-281 AIAVEAESFFETV
+281 AIAVEAETFFETV

-310 KSTIHNFF
+310 KSTIHEFF
-318 SDRLIVTLEE
+318 ADRLIVTLEE
-328 AWTVGGHTYSSG
+328 AWTVGGQTYPSG
-340 SLLAIPL
+340 ALLAVPL
-347 ASATSAAPA
+347 TSATRPAPT
-356 IEVIFTPNERQSIED
+356 IEVIFTPNDRQSIED
-371 VEATRDGILV
+371 VEATRDGLLV
-381 TGFDNVRGRLQR
+381 AGFDNVRGRLQR
-393 FTLRNGAWRGEQVS
+393 FTLRSGSWRGEQIA
-407 LPPTGVVTLPSMSTS
+407 LPPTGVVTLPGMSTS
-422 DARAFAVFED
+422 ESRAFAVFED
-432 FLTPPTLYALNGARA
+432 FLTPPTLYALNGAQA

-479 FVVRRRDMQLNGQ
+479 FVVRRRDMQMNGQ

-500 GGFQASQVPSYNA
+500 GGFQLSQVPSYNA

-557 YAVERDLVERR
+557 YAVERDLVTRN

-590 LNQHPEMVNAAV
+590 LNQHPEMVNAAI

-624 EYGSPNVPEQRAFLE
+624 EYGSPSIPEQRAFLE
-639 QITPYQNLRPGEN
+639 QITPYQNLRARED

-677 RLTELGVPYL
+677 RLDELGIPYL

-706 RRRSFEYM
+706 RRRTLEYM

>member
-1 MRGWLV
+1 
-7 FSAKV
+7 
-12 RIQGTPQ
+12 
-19 MMRLIAFVAALA
+19 MMLGAAVAAA
-31 LTASCAS
+31 LVVSGCVAPRAEAPLEVTG
-38 PAATSETPAAPA
+38 PA
-50 AQAAA
+50 QHQVA

-87 PRYAGLLSAA
+87 PRYAGLLNAA
-97 LEVAESRDRLALGQI
+97 LEVAQSRDRLPTNQAAV
-112 RGGYLYNFWQDP
+112 RGGFLYNFWQDET
-124 DHVRGILRRAR
+124 HVRGIWRRAS
-135 LDGYAANDPRWETVL
+135 LESYAANDPQWETVL
-150 DIDALARTENANW
+150 DIDALATAENANW
-163 VYQGVDCDPS
+163 VWQNADCDPS
-173 GVRCMVSLSNGG
+173 GTRCMVSLSNGG
-185 LDASTDREFDLSTQQ
+185 LDASTDREFDLTTRR

-211 KSNHGWLDRDTLLVA
+211 KSSIGWLDRNTLLVA
-226 TDWGAGSL
+226 TDWGSGTL
-234 TESGYPFILKAW
+234 TESGYPFVLRAW
-246 RRGTPLSSATEV
+246 RRGTPLSSATEI

-264 DVSIGVATFEDE
+264 DVAINVATLEGE
-276 SNDHI
+276 TGDHI
-281 AIAVEAESFFETV
+281 AIAVEAETFFETV

-300 QGPQRLTLPR
+300 NGPRRLTLPR
-310 KSTIHNFF
+310 KSTIQEFLH
-318 SDRLIVTLEE
+318 DRLIVTLEE
-328 AWTVGGHTYSSG
+328 AWTVGSATYPTG

-347 ASATSAAPA
+347 ETATENSPT
-356 IEVIFTPNERQSIED
+356 IEVIFSPNERQSIED
-371 VEATRDGILV
+371 VEATRDGLLV
-381 TGFDNVRGRLQR
+381 AGFDNVRGRLQR
-393 FTLRNGAWRGEQVS
+393 FTLRNGVWRGAQMR
-407 LPPTGVVTLPSMSTS
+407 LPTTGVITLAGASTS
-422 DARAFAVFED
+422 DARAFAVYED
-432 FLTPPTLYALNGARA
+432 FLTPPTLYAIDGSTSRA
-447 RSVRSL
+447 VRSL
-453 PAQFDASPYVTE
+453 TAQFDATPYVTE
-465 QFEATSADGTRVPY
+465 QFEAVSADGTRVPY
-479 FVVRRRDMQLNGQ
+479 FVVRRRDAQMNGQ

-500 GGFQASQVPSYNA
+500 GGFQLSQVPSYNA

-536 FGPNWHAAG
+536 FGPAWHNAG

-557 YAVERDLVERR
+557 YAVERDLVSRN

-590 LNQHPEMVNAAV
+590 LNQHPEMVNAAI

-624 EYGSPNVPEQRAFLE
+624 EYGSPNVPEQRTFLDR
-639 QITPYQNLRPGEN
+639 ITPYQNLRPGED

-677 RLTELGVPYL
+677 RLNELGVPFL

-706 RRRSFEYM
+706 RRRTLEYM

>member
-1 MRGWLV
+1 LHQNTLG
-7 FSAKV
+7 
-12 RIQGTPQ
+12 
-19 MMRLIAFVAALA
+19 AALITA
-31 LTASCAS
+31 LLMGGCA
-38 PAATSETPAAPA
+38 AQTAPA
-50 AQAAA
+50 PSPTQQTETAAA

-87 PRYAGLLSAA
+87 PRYPRLLEAA
-97 LEVAESRDRLALGQI
+97 LDVAQSRDRLPLGQV
-112 RGGYLYNFWQDP
+112 RGGYVYNFWQDES
-124 DHVRGILRRAR
+124 HVRGIWRRAR
-135 LDGYAANDPRWETVL
+135 LDGYAANRPRWETLL
-150 DIDALARTENANW
+150 DIDALAAAENANW
-163 VYQGVDCDPS
+163 VYQGANCDPS
-173 GVRCMVSLSNGG
+173 GVRCMIALSNGG
-185 LDASTDREFDLSTQQ
+185 LDASTLREFDVERRA

-211 KSNHGWLDRDTLLVA
+211 KSRMGWVDRDTLLVA
-226 TDWGAGSL
+226 TDWGDGTM
-234 TESGYPFILKAW
+234 TESGYPFVLKLW
-246 RRGTPLSSATEV
+246 RRGTPLASASEV
-258 MRGEAS
+258 LRGQPS
-264 DVSIGVATFEDE
+264 DVWMAVQTLEDRDGE
-276 SNDHI
+276 HI
-281 AIAVEAESFFETV
+281 EIAVEGESFFEAA
-294 YSLITP
+294 YWLIGEDGAP
-300 QGPQRLTLPR
+300 ARLTLPL
-310 KSTIHNFF
+310 KSTIQAFMH
-318 SDRLIVTLEE
+318 DRLIVTLEE
-328 AWTVGGHTYSSG
+328 AWTIGGRTYPTG
-340 SLLAIPL
+340 SLLALPL
-347 ASATSAAPA
+347 ETATSATPA
-356 IEVIFTPNERQSIED
+356 VEVIFTPSERQSIEN
-371 VEATRDGILV
+371 VAATADAVLV
-381 TGFDNVRGRLQR
+381 AGFDNVRGRLQR
-393 FTLRNGAWRGEQVS
+393 FTFANGSWRGEQIA
-407 LPPTGVVTLPSMSTS
+407 LPPTGVVNIAGASTS

-432 FLTPPTLYALNGARA
+432 FLTPPTLYALDGARA
-447 RSVRSL
+447 RTVRAL

-465 QFEATSADGTRVPY
+465 QFEAVSADGTRVPY
-479 FVVRRRDMQLNGQ
+479 FVVRRRDMALDGD

-500 GGFQASQVPSYNA
+500 GGFQLSQTPSYSA
-513 YIGRLWLDQGGTY
+513 YVGRLWLDQGGTY

-536 FGPNWHAAG
+536 FGPAWHDAG

-624 EYGSPNVPEQRAFLE
+624 EYGSPSVPEQRAFLE
-639 QITPYQNLRPGEN
+639 TITPYQNLAAREN

-677 RLTELGVPYL
+677 RLTELGIPYL

-706 RRRSFEYM
+706 RRRTLEYT
-714 YLTQRLID
+714 YLAQRLMD

>member
-1 MRGWLV
+1 MGRNLFYTCV
-7 FSAKV
+7 
-12 RIQGTPQ
+12 
-19 MMRLIAFVAALA
+19 MAAVLA
-31 LTASCAS
+31 AGCAAS
-38 PAATSETPAAPA
+38 PEPMPTPAEAPA
-50 AQAAA
+50 AAP

-73 HEQNNRSLPVLEND
+73 HQQNNRSLPVLEND
-87 PRYAGLLSAA
+87 PRYAGLLDAA
-97 LEVAESRDRLALGQI
+97 LEVAQSRDRLPLGQI
-112 RGGYLYNFWQDP
+112 RGGYVYNFWQDP
-124 DHVRGILRRAR
+124 DHVRGILRRAP
-135 LDGYAANDPRWETVL
+135 LAGYAANDPRWETVL
-150 DIDALARTENANW
+150 DIDALARAENANW
-163 VYQGVDCDPS
+163 VYQGADCDPS
-173 GVRCMVSLSNGG
+173 GVRCMISLSNGG
-185 LDASTDREFDLSTQQ
+185 LDASTDREFDLQTRQ
-200 FVEGGFVVPEA
+200 FVDGGFVVPEA
-211 KSNHGWLDRDTLLVA
+211 KSNIGWLDRDMLLVA
-226 TDWGAGSL
+226 TNWGEGSL

-246 RRGTPLSSATEV
+246 RRGTPLASATEI
-258 MRGEAS
+258 MRGERS
-264 DVSIGVATFEDE
+264 DVSLSVATFDDE
-276 SNDHI
+276 SGDHI
-281 AIAVEAESFFETV
+281 AIAVEAETFFETV

-310 KSTIHNFF
+310 KSTIHEFF
-318 SDRLIVTLEE
+318 ADRLIVTLEE
-328 AWTVGGHTYSSG
+328 AWTVGGQTYPSG
-340 SLLAIPL
+340 ALLAVPL
-347 ASATSAAPA
+347 TSATRPAPT
-356 IEVIFTPNERQSIED
+356 IEVIFTPNDRQSIED
-371 VEATRDGILV
+371 VEATRDGLLV
-381 TGFDNVRGRLQR
+381 AGFDNVRGRLQR
-393 FTLRNGAWRGEQVS
+393 FTLRSGSWRGEQIA
-407 LPPTGVVTLPSMSTS
+407 LPPTGVVTLPGMSTS
-422 DARAFAVFED
+422 ESRAFAVFED
-432 FLTPPTLYALNGARA
+432 FLTPPTLYALNGAQA

-479 FVVRRRDMQLNGQ
+479 FVVRRRDMEMNGQ

-500 GGFQASQVPSYNA
+500 GGFQLSQVPSYNA

-557 YAVERDLVERR
+557 YAVERDLVTRN

-590 LNQHPEMVNAAV
+590 LNQHPEMVNAAI

-624 EYGSPNVPEQRAFLE
+624 EYGSPNIPEQRAFLE
-639 QITPYQNLRPGEN
+639 QITPYQNLRARED
-652 FPTVFIY
+652 FPIVFIY

-677 RLTELGVPYL
+677 RLDELGIPYL

-706 RRRSFEYM
+706 RRRTLEYM

>member
-1 MRGWLV
+1 MIRVSFCL
-7 FSAKV
+7 
-12 RIQGTPQ
+12 
-19 MMRLIAFVAALA
+19 AALVLA
-31 LTASCAS
+31 ASCAS
-38 PAATSETPAAPA
+38 SATAPTTPV
-50 AQAAA
+50 AQTE

-73 HEQNNRSLPVLEND
+73 EQQNARSLPVLEGD
-87 PRYAGLLSAA
+87 RRYAGLLNAA
-97 LEVAESRDRLALGQI
+97 LEVAQSRDRLPLGQV
-112 RGGYLYNFWQDP
+112 RGGYVYNFWQDP
-124 DHVRGILRRAR
+124 DHVRGIWRRAR
-135 LDGYAANDPRWETVL
+135 LADYAANRPRWETVL

-163 VYQGVDCDPS
+163 VYQGADCDPS
-173 GVRCMVSLSNGG
+173 GTRCMISLSNGG
-185 LDASTDREFDLSTQQ
+185 LDARTLREFDLTTRR

-211 KSNHGWLDRDTLLVA
+211 KTNMGWLDRDTLLVA
-226 TDWGAGSL
+226 TNWGEGSL
-234 TESGYPFILKAW
+234 TESGYPFVLKAW

-258 MRGEAS
+258 MRGEVS
-264 DVSIGVATFEDE
+264 DVSISVSTFEDE
-276 SNDHI
+276 SGDHI
-281 AIAVEAESFFETV
+281 AVAVEGETFFEAV
-294 YSLITP
+294 YSLISAE
-300 QGPQRLTLPR
+300 GPVRLTLPR
-310 KSTIHNFF
+310 KSTIHEFYN
-318 SDRLIVTLEE
+318 DRLIVTLEE
-328 AWTVGGHTYSSG
+328 AWTIGGQTYPSG
-340 SLLAIPL
+340 SLLALPL
-347 ASATSAAPA
+347 THATLDAPR
-356 IEVIFTPNERQSIED
+356 IEVIFTPNARQSIED
-371 VEATRDGILV
+371 VEATRDAILV
-381 TGFDNVRGRLQR
+381 AGFDNVRGRLQR
-393 FTLRNGAWRGEQVS
+393 FTFSGGQWRGEQVA
-407 LPPTGVVTLPSMSTS
+407 LPPTGVVSLAGASTS
-422 DARAFAVFED
+422 ESQAFATFED

-447 RSVRSL
+447 ASVRSL

-479 FVVRRRDMQLNGQ
+479 FVVRRRDMQMNGQ

-500 GGFQASQVPSYNA
+500 GGFQLSQTPSYNA

-536 FGPNWHAAG
+536 FGPDWHAAG

-557 YAVERDLVERR
+557 YAVERDLVTRN

-590 LNQHPEMVNAAV
+590 LNQHPEMVNAAI

-624 EYGSPNVPEQRAFLE
+624 EYGSPNIPEQRAFLE
-639 QITPYQNLRPGEN
+639 QITAYQNLRPGEN

-677 RLTELGVPYL
+677 RLEELGVPFL
-687 YYENTDGGHQA
+687 YYENTDGGHSA

-706 RRRSFEYM
+706 RRRTLEYM

>member
-1 MRGWLV
+1 MRIG
-7 FSAKV
+7 S
-12 RIQGTPQ
+12 
-19 MMRLIAFVAALA
+19 IAQALA
-31 LTASCAS
+31 ASLALAACAS
-38 PAATSETPAAPA
+38 SSTQPQTAAT
-50 AQAAA
+50 

-87 PRYAGLLSAA
+87 PRYPALLNAA
-97 LEVAESRDRLALGQI
+97 LEVAQSRDRLPLGQV
-112 RGGYLYNFWQDP
+112 RGGYVYNFWQDP
-124 DHVRGILRRAR
+124 DHVRGIWRRASI
-135 LDGYAANDPRWETVL
+135 DSYAANAPQWQTLL
-150 DIDALARTENANW
+150 DVDALARAENANW
-163 VYQGVDCDPS
+163 VYQGADCDPS
-173 GVRCMVSLSNGG
+173 GVRCMISLSNGG
-185 LDASTDREFDLSTQQ
+185 LDASTDREFDVNTRA

-211 KSNHGWLDRDTLLVA
+211 KSNLGWLDRDTLLVA
-226 TDWGAGSL
+226 TDWGEGSL

-246 RRGTPLSSATEV
+246 RRGAPLSSATEL
-258 MRGEAS
+258 MRGERT
-264 DVSIGVATFEDE
+264 DVSISVATFEDE
-276 SNDHI
+276 SGDHI
-281 AIAVEAESFFETV
+281 AIAREAETFFETV

-310 KSTIHNFF
+310 KSSIRDFF
-318 SDRLIVTLEE
+318 ADRLIVTLEE
-328 AWTVGGHTYSSG
+328 EWTIGGRTYPSG
-340 SLLAIPL
+340 ALLALPL
-347 ASATSAAPA
+347 AQATTATPA
-356 IEVIFTPNERQSIED
+356 IEVIFAPNARQSIEE
-371 VEATRDGILV
+371 VEATSEGVLV
-381 TGFDNVRGRLQR
+381 AGFDNVRGRLQR
-393 FTLRNGAWRGEQVS
+393 FTLSNGVWRGEQIA
-407 LPPTGVVTLPSMSTS
+407 LPPTGVVHIAGASTG
-422 DARAFAVFED
+422 DARAFATFED
-432 FLTPPTLYALNGARA
+432 FLTPSTLYALNGAQA
-447 RSVRSL
+447 QSVRSL

-465 QFEATSADGTRVPY
+465 QFEATSRDGTRVPY
-479 FVVRRRDMQLNGQ
+479 FVVRRRDMVMNGQ

-500 GGFQASQVPSYNA
+500 GGFQLSQTPAYNA

-536 FGPNWHAAG
+536 FGPAWHSAG

-557 YAVERDLVERR
+557 YAVERDLIERR
-568 ITSPRRLGIS
+568 ITNPRRLGIS

-590 LNQHPEMVNAAV
+590 LNQHPEMVNAAI

-639 QITPYQNLRPGEN
+639 QITPYQNLRPRRN

-670 HARKYGA
+670 HARKYAA
-677 RLTELGVPYL
+677 RLEELGIPFL

-706 RRRSFEYM
+706 RRRTLEYM
-714 YLTQRLID
+714 YLTQRLVD